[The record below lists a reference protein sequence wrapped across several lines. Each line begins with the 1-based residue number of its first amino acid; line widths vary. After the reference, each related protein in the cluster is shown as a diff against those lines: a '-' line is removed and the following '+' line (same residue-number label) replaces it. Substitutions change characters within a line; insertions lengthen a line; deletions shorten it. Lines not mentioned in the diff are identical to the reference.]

1 MAGTANRLTAV
12 QVAKA
17 TRPGVYADGGSLY
30 LRVAPAGNKFW
41 VLIWTQ
47 NGKRREMGLG
57 AASGP
62 YAVSLASA
70 RQGAAEAR
78 ALLAGC

>member
-17 TRPGVYADGGSLY
+17 TRPGVYADGGSLC

-57 AASGP
+57 AASGT